1 MPNTLES
8 LQSQV
13 LGLSRADRS
22 RLLDWIVINLDTDPE
37 AEREWAQ
44 IAASRDQELESG
56 SVKPVPLEDAIK
68 RLRLQFPG

>member
-1 MPNTLES
+1 MPNTLET

-22 RLLDWIVINLDTDPE
+22 RLLDWIVTNLDTDPE

-44 IAASRDQELESG
+44 IAASRDEELETG
-56 SVKPVPLEDAIK
+56 LVKPVPLEEAIE